1 MSQLNIKSLWIQQI
15 KMNNEN
21 ITKSIETMVTDIK
34 IELNQEENQLY
45 EEIIRKIRENSK
57 EINQNTELEM
67 PQEGSTEC
75 EIPEEINGIIETE
88 TNEEDVIEL
97 NIEGS
102 TETFNITENIN
113 NLEEIIK
120 ENRNNIMK
128 RNYERISEEGS
139 GEINGNDQME
149 IDFEE
154 NLSEELSELEDESPK
169 VNKKRKHGNETQNT
183 RKKRKSEKETSEMEK
198 LIQELETP
206 VIENEEVTEER
217 TEENIG
223 QDNIKELVGMF
234 YEIERVNRK
243 QIRKYYEYARKF
255 EKEKEEI
262 KRRSKKRISDKTA
275 KSKLYEEMKE
285 QIIGNITRITLRKRT
300 HRAMKI
306 YNLFKEIG
314 TEKMNRFRDC
324 TVETVIRLT
333 KEEIE
338 QIKNHFRR
346 K

>member
-1 MSQLNIKSLWIQQI
+1 
-15 KMNNEN
+15 
-21 ITKSIETMVTDIK
+21 MVKDIK
-34 IELNQEENQLY
+34 IELNQEENKLY

-120 ENRNNIMK
+120 ENRNNIME

-139 GEINGNDQME
+139 GETRENDQME

-154 NLSEELSELEDESPK
+154 NLSEELSELEDELPK

-234 YEIERVNRK
+234 YEIERVKRK
-243 QIRKYYEYARKF
+243 QIRKKKKKKKI
-255 EKEKEEI
+255 KEKV
-262 KRRSKKRISDKTA
+262 RNG
-275 KSKLYEEMKE
+275 Y
-285 QIIGNITRITLRKRT
+285 QTRQQKVSYMRK
-300 HRAMKI
+300 
-306 YNLFKEIG
+306 
-314 TEKMNRFRDC
+314 
-324 TVETVIRLT
+324 
-333 KEEIE
+333 
-338 QIKNHFRR
+338 
-346 K
+346 

>member
-1 MSQLNIKSLWIQQI
+1 M
-15 KMNNEN
+15 E
-21 ITKSIETMVTDIK
+21 
-34 IELNQEENQLY
+34 
-45 EEIIRKIRENSK
+45 
-57 EINQNTELEM
+57 
-67 PQEGSTEC
+67 
-75 EIPEEINGIIETE
+75 
-88 TNEEDVIEL
+88 
-97 NIEGS
+97 
-102 TETFNITENIN
+102 
-113 NLEEIIK
+113 
-120 ENRNNIMK
+120 
-128 RNYERISEEGS
+128 RNYERIPEEGS
-139 GEINGNDQME
+139 GEISGNDQME

-154 NLSEELSELEDESPK
+154 NLSEELSELEEEPPK
-169 VNKKRKHGNETQNT
+169 VNKKRKHENETQNT
-183 RKKRKSEKETSEMEK
+183 RKKRKSGKETSEMEK

-206 VIENEEVTEER
+206 VIENEEVIEER

-234 YEIERVNRK
+234 YEIERINR
-243 QIRKYYEYARKF
+243 
-255 EKEKEEI
+255 
-262 KRRSKKRISDKTA
+262 KRISDKTA

-338 QIKNHFRR
+338 QI
-346 K
+346 

>member
-21 ITKSIETMVTDIK
+21 ITKSIEKMVTDIK

-75 EIPEEINGIIETE
+75 EIPEEINGKI
-88 TNEEDVIEL
+88 
-97 NIEGS
+97 
-102 TETFNITENIN
+102 
-113 NLEEIIK
+113 
-120 ENRNNIMK
+120 
-128 RNYERISEEGS
+128 
-139 GEINGNDQME
+139 
-149 IDFEE
+149 
-154 NLSEELSELEDESPK
+154 
-169 VNKKRKHGNETQNT
+169 
-183 RKKRKSEKETSEMEK
+183 EKETNEMEK

-234 YEIERVNRK
+234 YEIERINRK

-262 KRRSKKRISDKTA
+262 KRKSKKRISDKTA

-285 QIIGNITRITLRKRT
+285 QIIGNITRITLRKR
-300 HRAMKI
+300 
-306 YNLFKEIG
+306 KEIS
-314 TEKMNRFRDC
+314 K
-324 TVETVIRLT
+324 
-333 KEEIE
+333 
-338 QIKNHFRR
+338 
-346 K
+346 

>member
-21 ITKSIETMVTDIK
+21 ITESIETMVTDIR
-34 IELNQEENQLY
+34 IELNKEENQLY
-45 EEIIRKIRENSK
+45 EEIVRKIRENSK
-57 EINQNTELEM
+57 EINQN
-67 PQEGSTEC
+67 TEC

-120 ENRNNIMK
+120 ENRNNIME

-139 GEINGNDQME
+139 GEISGNDQME

-154 NLSEELSELEDESPK
+154 NLSEELSELEDEPPK

-262 KRRSKKRISDKTA
+262 KRKSKKRISDK
-275 KSKLYEEMKE
+275 
-285 QIIGNITRITLRKRT
+285 
-300 HRAMKI
+300 
-306 YNLFKEIG
+306 
-314 TEKMNRFRDC
+314 
-324 TVETVIRLT
+324 
-333 KEEIE
+333 
-338 QIKNHFRR
+338 
-346 K
+346 

>member
-45 EEIIRKIRENSK
+45 EKIIRKIRENSK

-102 TETFNITENIN
+102 TETFNI
-113 NLEEIIK
+113 K

-128 RNYERISEEGS
+128 RNYERTSEEGS

-169 VNKKRKHGNETQNT
+169 VNKKRKHENETQNT
-183 RKKRKSEKETSEMEK
+183 RKKRKSGKETSEMEK

-206 VIENEEVTEER
+206 VIENEEVIEER

-314 TEKMNRFRDC
+314 IEKMNRFRDC

-338 QIKNHFRR
+338 QIKNYFRR

>member
-120 ENRNNIMK
+120 ENRNNIME

-139 GEINGNDQME
+139 GEISGNDQME
-149 IDFEE
+149 IKHRI
-154 NLSEELSELEDESPK
+154 LERRG
-169 VNKKRKHGNETQNT
+169 NQKK
-183 RKKRKSEKETSEMEK
+183 
-198 LIQELETP
+198 
-206 VIENEEVTEER
+206 
-217 TEENIG
+217 
-223 QDNIKELVGMF
+223 
-234 YEIERVNRK
+234 K
-243 QIRKYYEYARKF
+243 QVKW
-255 EKEKEEI
+255 
-262 KRRSKKRISDKTA
+262 
-275 KSKLYEEMKE
+275 
-285 QIIGNITRITLRKRT
+285 
-300 HRAMKI
+300 
-306 YNLFKEIG
+306 
-314 TEKMNRFRDC
+314 
-324 TVETVIRLT
+324 
-333 KEEIE
+333 
-338 QIKNHFRR
+338 KN
-346 K
+346 